1 VNSLPSAALLF
12 HWTVHGALYKWSALL
27 LAGFCIACL
36 TYRVM
41 TEPLCWPRRAWT
53 RYVTHLERKLRDMF
67 LQTSGSVIATTQIVL
82 IVVTIGLRLLTRTRH
97 LEWIT
102 LVIAMAPAL
111 YIEQMRRNRLKA
123 IEKQIDS
130 FIVSF
135 ASALKTTPSIGQALS
150 SVHELLSP
158 PLQDE
163 IGLVLKEMRVG
174 NTLEQSL
181 LNLGGR
187 IPVVE
192 LDATLASILIGRQVG
207 GNLPEILETTA
218 ATLREMSRLQ
228 GVMRSKTASGK
239 LQIVVLFLA
248 PPIVVLGFDLAKPGY
263 FDPMTSSAVGVA
275 LITIAT
281 MLWIGSVVIARK
293 IIRVQL

>member
-1 VNSLPSAALLF
+1 MNSLPNAALIF
-12 HWTVHGALYKWSALL
+12 QWSVHRSLYKWSALL
-27 LAGFCIACL
+27 TAGFCLGYL
-36 TYRVM
+36 TYVVM
-41 TEPLCWPRRAWT
+41 TDPLCWPRRGWT

-67 LQTSGSVIATTQIVL
+67 LQTSGSAIATTQIVL
-82 IVVTIGLRLLTRTRH
+82 IVVAIGLRLVTRTRH
-97 LEWIT
+97 VEWLT
-102 LVIAMAPAL
+102 VVIALAPAL

-174 NTLEQSL
+174 NTLDQSL

-187 IPVVE
+187 IPLVE

-218 ATLREMSRLQ
+218 ATLREMARLQ

-239 LQIVVLFLA
+239 LQVLVLFFA
-248 PPIVVLGFDLAKPGY
+248 PPVVVFAFDLVKPGY
-263 FDPMTSSAVGVA
+263 FNPMTSSAIGIA
-275 LITIAT
+275 LITIAA

-293 IIRVQL
+293 IVRVQI

>member
-1 VNSLPSAALLF
+1 
-12 HWTVHGALYKWSALL
+12 
-27 LAGFCIACL
+27 
-36 TYRVM
+36 
-41 TEPLCWPRRAWT
+41 
-53 RYVTHLERKLRDMF
+53 MF
-67 LQTSGSVIATTQIVL
+67 LQTSGSLIATVQIVL
-82 IVVTIGLRLLTRTRH
+82 IIVTFGVRLVTGTRH
-97 LEWIT
+97 LEWIAV
-102 LVIAMAPAL
+102 VIAMAPPL
-111 YIEQMRRNRLKA
+111 YIEQMRRNRLTA

-174 NTLEQSL
+174 NTLDQSL
-181 LNLGGR
+181 LSLGGR
-187 IPVVE
+187 IPLVE

-207 GNLPEILETTA
+207 GNLPVILETTA

-239 LQIVVLFLA
+239 LQVVVLFLA
-248 PPIVVLGFDLAKPGY
+248 PPIVVFGFDLVKPGY
-263 FDPMTSSAVGVA
+263 FEPMTSSAVGIV
-275 LITIAT
+275 LVTIAA
-281 MLWIGSVVIARK
+281 MLWIGSVIFARK
-293 IIRVQL
+293 IVRVQL